1 MPLTIYQ
8 DALNEITASIGE
20 VKLFLKFVVAANQ
33 LRPRIGPLIDLGTLS
48 NEQRAVVLLFIQQ
61 KDYTVEVG
69 FNGLIVSLAGA
80 FEQFVRRLIRDGVQ
94 WINKQVAKYETM
106 KVPLLHQNLLRSG
119 HALAT
124 VIDPPAEVIYDYETL
139 CLNLG
144 TCRTDGGQL
153 ILNAD
158 AFAVHLT
165 NMTQPR
171 IDDALE
177 RIGVRISWDVFG
189 NDAGMQQVTGKDGRA
204 ATKETKEWLKEF
216 IRKRNRIAHTG
227 IGGIKVTE
235 SDVTTAIAF
244 FGAFARVLAAAVEDS
259 VKKCVK

>member
-1 MPLTIYQ
+1 
-8 DALNEITASIGE
+8 
-20 VKLFLKFVVAANQ
+20 
-33 LRPRIGPLIDLGTLS
+33 
-48 NEQRAVVLLFIQQ
+48 
-61 KDYTVEVG
+61 
-69 FNGLIVSLAGA
+69 
-80 FEQFVRRLIRDGVQ
+80 
-94 WINKQVAKYETM
+94 M
-106 KVPLLHQNLLRSG
+106 KVPLRHQNLIRSG

-124 VIDPPAEVIYDYETL
+124 ILDPPTDVIYDYETL

-144 TCRTDGGQL
+144 TCRTNGGRL

-177 RIGVRISWDVFG
+177 RIGVQINWDVFG
-189 NDAGMQQVTGKDGRA
+189 SDAGMQQVTGKIGRE

-216 IRKRNRIAHTG
+216 IKKRNRTAHTG
-227 IGGIKVTE
+227 VGGIKITE

-244 FGAFARVLAAAVEDS
+244 FGAFASVLAAAVEDA
-259 VKKCVK
+259 VKKSIK